1 MVDTTHI
8 IIGVHYL
15 LDFQSLNPSWGLPM
29 SFRLHLKKNPSLLQ
43 LLLTNLL
50 LKCQPCRDQ
59 SGLSLL
65 LCATPQVFSSI
76 FAINFLSQI
85 IAFIKQIC
93 CVLELMFQ
101 ISSSTNLSG
110 YRRKENF

>member
-1 MVDTTHI
+1 M
-8 IIGVHYL
+8 L
-15 LDFQSLNPSWGLPM
+15 ALK
-29 SFRLHLKKNPSLLQ
+29 KKNPSLLQ
-43 LLLTNLL
+43 LLLTNL
-50 LKCQPCRDQ
+50 PCRDQ

-76 FAINFLSQI
+76 GAINFLSQI
-85 IAFIKQIC
+85 IAFIQQIC

-101 ISSSTNLSG
+101 ISSSTNLYG